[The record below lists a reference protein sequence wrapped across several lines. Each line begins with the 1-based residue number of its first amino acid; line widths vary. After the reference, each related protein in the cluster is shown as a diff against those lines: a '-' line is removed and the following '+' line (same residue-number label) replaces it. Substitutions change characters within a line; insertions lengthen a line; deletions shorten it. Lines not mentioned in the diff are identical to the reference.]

1 MRQVARFVQIIYVLY
16 AIVMFCLLML
26 FVIPFALL
34 TTVVSYKRGGNIIYG
49 ACKIWAICWYFLLGF
64 RYKEIHEGTHDKKK
78 AYIFVANH
86 SSYLDIPQLMRSMHQ
101 SVRVLG
107 KAELSKVPLFGII
120 YRAAVISV
128 DRASVTSKT
137 ASMRQLTK
145 RLKEGISVFIFPEGG
160 FNELRLPLSK
170 FYDGAFKM
178 AISTQ
183 TPIQPVLFLDTAA
196 RIPPSSLFGMTPGRC
211 LTVYLPEIPVTDL
224 TDKDAGALKEKVFS
238 EMEKALIK
246 YKK

>member
-1 MRQVARFVQIIYVLY
+1 MRLVAKFIQIMYVLY
-16 AIVMFCLLML
+16 AIILFCLLML

-34 TTVVSYKRGGNIIYG
+34 TTVVDYRKGGNIIYG
-49 ACKIWAICWYFLLGF
+49 ACKVWAICWYFCLGF
-64 RYKEIHEGTHDKKK
+64 RYKEIHAAIHDKKK

-101 SVRVLG
+101 PVRVLG
-107 KAELSKVPLFGII
+107 KAELSRVPLFGII

-128 DRASVTSKT
+128 DRSSMRSKAT
-137 ASMRQLTK
+137 SMRQLTK

-160 FNELRLPLSK
+160 FNESGQPLSK

-183 TPIQPVLFLDTAA
+183 TPIKPVLFLDTAD
-196 RIPPSSLFGMTPGRC
+196 RIPAASLFGMTPGRC
-211 LTVYLPEIPVTDL
+211 RTVYLPEVPVEGL
-224 TDKDAGALKEKVFS
+224 TDKDASQLKEKVFL
-238 EMEKALIK
+238 EMEKAFINF
-246 YKK
+246 KK